1 MQGNILL
8 GLTVGWPFAAA
19 LLCYLTG
26 RFSKRMRNYAA
37 DFSIL
42 LELLLFAS
50 LAVQVWQGE
59 TVTFE
64 AAGICSLG
72 ICFVLD
78 GFRALFG
85 LLSAFLWLMSALMS
99 NEYMKHERNRNRYYM
114 FLLFT
119 LGATMGVFLSADLY
133 TTFIFFEIMSFTS
146 YVWVAQ
152 NETPQALDAASTY
165 LGIAVVGGLILLM
178 GLFMLHHLLGTLRID
193 ELYEAGKKAWTE
205 DSGQIYTA
213 GALILLGFGAK
224 AGMFPLHVWMPK
236 AHTVSPAPASVLL
249 SGILTKAGLFGI
261 LSVSCNIFRY
271 DPWWGTAVLL
281 LGMVTMTLGAV
292 LAVFAVNLKRTL
304 ACSSMSQIGFV
315 LIGLGMAGLLGE
327 ENQLAVRGIVLH
339 MMNHS
344 LFKLVLFLAAG
355 VVFMNLEE
363 LELNQIRGFGRRK
376 PFLQLAFLSGAL
388 GIGGIPLFSGYV
400 SKTLLHESIVEYI
413 HEGGTVLGSTGFTSF
428 VELLFL
434 FCGGLTVAYMIKLYH
449 ALFRNRHP
457 VRQKEFEEQYRNY
470 ANPMTKLTL
479 LLSGAVIPV
488 LGILPGVTMERIADS
503 TGTFFAIHPLEH
515 EIAYFSFVNLKGAVI
530 SVAVGCLVYFLFI
543 KKTVMVREAPGCY
556 GYKNLWP
563 VWLDL
568 EKKVYVPALT
578 KWLPSVCAGIFRI
591 PDRLVD
597 FIILTLKET
606 LYRPLR
612 LQTESEE
619 AARISRA
626 ERIRGRMESH
636 KWMTI
641 SLSFGFLMC
650 CIGIVIMVLC
660 VL

>member
-1 MQGNILL
+1 MQGNFLL
-8 GLTVGWPFAAA
+8 GLAVGWPFAAA
-19 LLCYLTG
+19 LAGYLAG
-26 RFSKRMRNYAA
+26 RKNKTLRNYIV
-37 DFSIL
+37 DLSIFLEFL
-42 LELLLFAS
+42 LV
-50 LAVQVWQGE
+50 AVLCIGVWRGE
-59 TVTFE
+59 TVEFGVS
-64 AAGICSLG
+64 GICNLG
-72 ICFVLD
+72 IYFTLD
-78 GFRALFG
+78 GFRVLFG

-99 NEYMKHERNRNRYYM
+99 NEYLRHERNRNRYYM

-152 NETPQALDAASTY
+152 NETPQALEAAATY

-178 GLFMLHHLLGTLRID
+178 GLFMLYHILGTLRIA
-193 ELYEAGKKAWTE
+193 ELYEAGTGVWEEKSTE
-205 DSGQIYTA
+205 IYAA
-213 GALILLGFGAK
+213 GGLVLLGFGAK

-261 LSVSCNIFRY
+261 LAVSCNIFRY
-271 DPWWGTAVLL
+271 NAYWGMTVLI
-281 LGMVTMTLGAV
+281 LGMITMTIGAV

-315 LIGLGMAGLLGE
+315 LIGLGMAGLLGT

-344 LFKLVLFLAAG
+344 LFKLVLFLVAG

-363 LELNQIRGFGRRK
+363 LELNEVRGFGRKK
-376 PFLQLAFLSGAL
+376 PLLRLAFLSGAL

-413 HEGGTVLGSTGFTSF
+413 HEGGVVLGSAGFGRM

-434 FCGGLTVAYMIKLYH
+434 FCGGLTVAYMIKLYY
-449 ALFRNRHP
+449 ALFVNRHP
-457 VRQKEFEEQYRNY
+457 SRQEEFEIQYRCY
-470 ANPMTKLTL
+470 GNPVTKLTL

-488 LGILPGVTMERIADS
+488 LGILPGMTMDKIADAAE
-503 TGTFFAIHPLEH
+503 GFFSAEPLEH
-515 EIAYFSFVNLKGAVI
+515 SIAYFSLVNLKGALI
-530 SVAVGCLVYFLFI
+530 SIAIGGLVYLLFI
-543 KKTVMVREAPGCY
+543 RKVVMVKEAPGCY
-556 GYKNLWP
+556 GYVNRWP
-563 VWLDL
+563 AWLDL
-568 EKKVYVPALT
+568 EKKIYVPALT
-578 KWLPSVCAGIFRI
+578 SWLPALFYGIFSI

-597 FIILTLKET
+597 FIIVTLKQT

-626 ERIRGRMESH
+626 EKRRGAVESH
-636 KWMTI
+636 RWMTI

-650 CIGIVIMVLC
+650 CIGIVIMVIC